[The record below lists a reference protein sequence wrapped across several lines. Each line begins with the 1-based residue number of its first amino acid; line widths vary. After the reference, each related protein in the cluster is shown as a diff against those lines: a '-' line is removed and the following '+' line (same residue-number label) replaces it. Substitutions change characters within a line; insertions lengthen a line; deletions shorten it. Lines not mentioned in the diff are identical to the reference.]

1 MRDYDFVVIGSGIA
15 GLTFALKAAK
25 HGSVA
30 VVTKRKGSD
39 TNTARA
45 QGGIACVTSDED
57 SFELHVR
64 DTLEAGAGLCDEAVV
79 RTIVTEGPDRIR
91 ELMALGLQFDE
102 REVSGHR
109 ELDLGKEGGHSKRRV
124 LHVRDVLEAGAG
136 LCDEAVV
143 RTIVTEGPDR
153 IRELMALGLQFDE
166 REVSGHRELDLGK
179 EGGHSKRRV
188 LHVRD
193 VTGKEVEETLLRE
206 LDRQSRVEL
215 LENHMAVDLITAAK
229 LGFATEDRCLGAY
242 VLDETAGKVETIRA
256 DRIVLATGGCG
267 KVYLY
272 TTNPDIATGDGVAM
286 AWRAGVEIANMEFIQ
301 FHPTCLFHPQAK
313 SFLISEAVRGEGGIL
328 RNDRGE
334 DFMKRYDAR
343 GSLAPRDIVARAID
357 SEMKRSGAK
366 CAFLDIT
373 HRSPEFLRERFPHI
387 YQTCLRFGI
396 DMSKQPIPVVPA
408 AHYQC
413 GGIKT
418 DVNGATSL
426 SGLYTIGEV
435 ACTGLHGANRLASN
449 SLLEGLV
456 MAHRAAATAVH
467 VESTSKR
474 KIPLP
479 EWKSGNVQ
487 DVDEMVVIYH
497 NWDEIRRLMWDYV
510 GIVRT
515 DKRLQRAS
523 ARLRNLQREIR
534 EFYWNFKV
542 SVDLLELRNLAT
554 VAALIVDSALSRKES
569 RGLHYTLDYPQADDR
584 EFRQDTL
591 VRRN

>member
-1 MRDYDFVVIGSGIA
+1 MKEYDFVVIGSGIA

-39 TNTARA
+39 TNTAWA

-64 DTLEAGAGLCDEAVV
+64 DTLDAGAGLCDERVV
-79 RTIVTEGPDRIR
+79 RTIVTEAPQRIH
-91 ELMALGLQFDE
+91 ELMELGLHFDE
-102 REVSGHR
+102 REIAGHR
-109 ELDLGKEGGHSKRRV
+109 ELDLGR
-124 LHVRDVLEAGAG
+124 
-136 LCDEAVV
+136 
-143 RTIVTEGPDR
+143 
-153 IRELMALGLQFDE
+153 
-166 REVSGHRELDLGK
+166 

-193 VTGKEVEETLLRE
+193 VTGKEIEDTLLRE
-206 LDRQSRVEL
+206 LARQSHVQL
-215 LENHMAVDLITAAK
+215 IENNMAVDLITAAK
-229 LGFATEDRCLGAY
+229 LGFAAEDRCLGVY
-242 VLDETAGKVETIRA
+242 CLDEKTGDVETIRS

-286 AWRAGVEIANMEFIQ
+286 AWRAGVEISNMEFIQ

-328 RNDRGE
+328 RNNRGE
-334 DFMKRYDAR
+334 DFMLRYDAR

-357 SEMKRSGAK
+357 AEIKRSGAQ
-366 CAFLDIT
+366 CVFLDVT
-373 HRSPEFLRERFPHI
+373 HKSPEFMQERFPHI
-387 YQTCLRFGI
+387 YQTCLRYGI
-396 DMSKQPIPVVPA
+396 DLSKQPIPVVPA

-413 GGIKT
+413 GGIRT

-426 SGLYTIGEV
+426 PGLYAIGEV

-456 MAHRAAATAVH
+456 VAHRALLATADQTR
-467 VESTSKR
+467 STSKHH
-474 KIPLP
+474 ISLP

-487 DVDEMVVIYH
+487 DVDELVVIYH

-542 SVDLLELRNLAT
+542 SVDLLELRNLAA

-569 RGLHYTLDYPQADDR
+569 RGLHYTLDYPEKDDKN
-584 EFRQDTL
+584 FRRDTVL
-591 VRRN
+591 SRT